1 MPFWM
6 YDYWYFI
13 FVAPGMLLALWATW
27 RVKSTFA
34 RASQIGSEI
43 GWSGRDIAQA
53 ILNAEGITDVRIE
66 PVEGQLSDHY
76 DPRDKVLRLSPD
88 VYGGRSLAA
97 AGVAAHEVGHAIQ
110 HAQGYAALSLRNSIV
125 PLANIGSSLSWVFI
139 MVGIGA
145 FGAGFGG
152 QMGMTIA
159 AIGCAL
165 FTMVV
170 IFQIVNLPVEFN
182 ASSRARQVLL
192 SNGLVSQREDAEIA
206 RVLNA
211 AAMTYVAATITAVL
225 TLLYYLWRSGLI
237 GGRRD

>member
-1 MPFWM
+1 MWFDPV
-6 YDYWYFI
+6 YFLV
-13 FVAPGMLLALWATW
+13 VAPGVLFALWASW

-34 RASQIGSEI
+34 RASEMNSEV

-53 ILNAEGITDVRIE
+53 ILNAEGISDVRIE

-76 DPRDKVLRLSPD
+76 DPRAKVLRLSPD

-125 PLANIGSSLSWVFI
+125 PLANIGSSLSWIFV

-145 FGAGFGG
+145 IAAGYRGGFG
-152 QMGMTIA
+152 QTMA

-192 SNGLVSQREDAEIA
+192 TNGLVSQREDVEIA

-225 TLLYYLWRSGLI
+225 TLLYYLWRSGLL
-237 GGRRD
+237 GGNRN